1 MKWSNIQKVAFK
13 SIIKNKMRS
22 FLTSLGI
29 IIGVSSVIIM
39 VAVGLGSQAAIEDNI
54 SSLGSNLIIVF
65 PSYSSRG
72 GVSRGAGSFN
82 RLQLRDIEHL
92 QKNMTTAQY
101 ISGSIS
107 RGIQVI
113 GGSGNWNTR
122 VEGVSADF
130 FPMRSWELESGDF
143 FTDRE
148 VRQKKKVCLLGKTVA
163 DELFPEGNPE
173 GQRIRLNNIPFTV
186 LGVLK
191 SKGQTGQGDQDDIIY
206 APLSTV
212 VYRVYG
218 RDRLHQIY
226 LSAASADEVDAMQQE
241 VELLLRDLHKIDD
254 AEEAD
259 FQIRTQDEISDML
272 TSTSKTLT
280 LLLGAIAGV
289 SLLVGGIGIM
299 NIMLVS
305 VTERTREIGIRLS
318 IGARSRDVLMQ
329 FLTEALTLSMSGG
342 FMGISLAMLT
352 CWGMN
357 NFTAVRTVI
366 DPVIVIVAFVFSGA
380 VGIFFGYYPARKAA
394 NLNPIDALRYE

>member
-1 MKWSNIQKVAFK
+1 
-13 SIIKNKMRS
+13 MRS

-65 PSYSSRG
+65 PSFSSRG

-82 RLQLRDIEHL
+82 RLAMRDVEL
-92 QKNMTTAQY
+92 LEKQATYPQY
-101 ISGSIS
+101 ISGSTS
-107 RGIQVI
+107 RGVQAI
-113 GGSGNWNTR
+113 GGSSNWSTR

-130 FPMRSWELESGDF
+130 FPMRSWAMESGEF
-143 FTDRE
+143 FTERD

-163 DELFPEGNPE
+163 DELFPDGNAE

-186 LGVLK
+186 QGVMA
-191 SKGQTGQGDQDDIIY
+191 SKGQTSQGDQDDIIY

-212 VYRVYG
+212 IYRVFG
-218 RDRLHQIY
+218 RDRLSQIY
-226 LSAASADEVDAMQQE
+226 ISAASAEDVPAMQEE
-241 VELLLRDLHKIDD
+241 VETLLRDLHKIPDGDD
-254 AEEAD
+254 AD
-259 FQIRTQDEISDML
+259 FQIRTQEEISDML

-318 IGARSRDVLMQ
+318 IGARSRDVLLQ
-329 FLTEALTLSMSGG
+329 FLTEALTLSMIGG
-342 FMGISLAMLT
+342 LLGILLAVGA
-352 CWGMN
+352 CWAMN
-357 NFTAVRTVI
+357 TWSPVRTVI
-366 DPVIVIVAFVFSGA
+366 DPVIVFIAFGFSGA